1 MRNLALSI
9 SILILACCS
18 RTGGAA
24 WKGGKI
30 TEPGTYELE
39 DESLKI
45 EVYLERNFVRY
56 KAYDNEGRT
65 VISYGYNMSTVQRW
79 AFYLDEQRNFWV
91 FSSDIGHSVWKKG
104 TASSYFHDDIDH
116 VLTRREVPK
125 SVYDNCKEFFRD

>member
-9 SILILACCS
+9 IPILILACS
-18 RTGGAA
+18 GRTGAA

-39 DESLKI
+39 DESLRI
-45 EVYLERNFVRY
+45 EVYLENNFVRY
-56 KAYDNEGRT
+56 KAYDNEGRN
-65 VISYGYNMSTVQRW
+65 VISYGYNMSAFQRW
-79 AFYLDEQRNFWV
+79 AFYLDEKKNFWV
-91 FSSDIGHSVWKKG
+91 FSSDIGHSVYKKG

-116 VLTRREVPK
+116 VLTRKEVPE